1 MLANEILTVKKI
13 ENTPQL
19 RMEANAN
26 KIVKEQ
32 LERFC
37 TTTFYSTKVTSNPVE
52 FSTSCTQSVTKKNF
66 WKSFIGNSD
75 GTLST

>member
-1 MLANEILTVKKI
+1 MLTNKILTGNFFF

-32 LERFC
+32 LQDFVRQP
-37 TTTFYSTKVTSNPVE
+37 SKVTSNPVE
-52 FSTSCTQSVTKKNF
+52 FSTSCTQSVTKKNYLDRKF
-66 WKSFIGNSD
+66 
-75 GTLST
+75 